1 MNKKHKGT
9 LNAANAGKVSETAQT
24 AMGEMEAK
32 MSSAIVEGEKQQRVN
47 IHKRQARTTED
58 DKEWQKLSG
67 HVLKKRKRREDNNN
81 DDEEDEED
89 REEEEEEEEEESDDD
104 DDDEEEEEDE
114 IGEVASIQEIRI
126 TRSGVLEL
134 LVRWVDYTEEFD
146 TWLPF
151 TQLGNALECV
161 EDFIKT
167 HLL

>member
-67 HVLKKRKRREDNNN
+67 HVLKKRKRREDDDDDD
-81 DDEEDEED
+81 DDEDEEED
-89 REEEEEEEEEESDDD
+89 REEEEEEEEEEESE
-104 DDDEEEEEDE
+104 EEEEEDE